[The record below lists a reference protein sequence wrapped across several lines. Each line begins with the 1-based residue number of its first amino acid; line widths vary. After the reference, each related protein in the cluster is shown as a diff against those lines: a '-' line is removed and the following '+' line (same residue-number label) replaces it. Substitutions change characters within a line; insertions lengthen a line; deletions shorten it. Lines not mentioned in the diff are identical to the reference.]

1 MSHPP
6 TPPRSPAADVDPPS
20 RIDAIDILRGLAIF
34 IMVPANM
41 APSVYAE
48 PHEFWFR
55 LASSFA
61 APAFI
66 AIAGLTIAL
75 TAITRKYG
83 WKHYLIRGALLLLV
97 AAFVDVLIIKVAP
110 FLSYDVLYL
119 IGIACPLTYLFM
131 RLPRLYQWSLISLI
145 FLVTPVLQSTFG
157 YTDYPGDVI
166 LWGDTEGARQA
177 SPTWSGALRRLLID
191 GWFPLFPWL
200 GLSFAGAMMGQLLL
214 HVPGRRDDR
223 VHIVFAAALLAV
235 GIVAWWVHPGA
246 MYNRQGFSELFYPP
260 TLGFILTAWGAVWA
274 VLWMVEKAPRW
285 PIFEPLVWLGQ
296 CSLLM
301 YVLHLAII
309 AYVLEPI
316 FSEQPLSTFLT
327 IAIAT
332 VCALVAIAAA
342 VRHIKRAWPARPYL
356 VRFLL
361 G

>member
-1 MSHPP
+1 MTH
-6 TPPRSPAADVDPPS
+6 RSLAAEADPPS

-48 PHEFWFR
+48 PHAFWFR
-55 LASSFA
+55 LVSSFA
-61 APAFI
+61 APTFI
-66 AIAGLTIAL
+66 AISGLMIAL
-75 TAITRKYG
+75 TSIKRRYG
-83 WKHYLIRGALLLLV
+83 WKHYLVRGALLLLV
-97 AAFVDVLIIKVAP
+97 AAFVDILIIKVAP

-131 RLPRLYQWSLISLI
+131 RLPRLYQSSLIALI
-145 FLVTPVLQSTFG
+145 FLATPVLQARFG
-157 YTDYPGDVI
+157 YIDYPGDVI
-166 LWGDTEGARQA
+166 LWGDTVGARQA

-200 GLSFAGAMMGQLLL
+200 GLSFAGAMMGQLL
-214 HVPGRRDDR
+214 HAPGRGGDR
-223 VHIVFAAALLAV
+223 GPLACAAVLLVV
-235 GIVAWWVHPGA
+235 GIVAWRVHPGP
-246 MYNRQGFSELFYPP
+246 MHNRQGFSELFYPP
-260 TLGFILTAWGAVWA
+260 TLGFILTAWGVVWA
-274 VLWMVEKAPRW
+274 LLWMVRKAPRSL
-285 PIFEPLVWLGQ
+285 IFEPLIWLGQ

-301 YVLHLAII
+301 YVVHLAII

-316 FSEQPLSTFLT
+316 FSEQPLSTFL
-327 IAIAT
+327 AVNVAT